1 MMSELGEFCALAV
14 NFSASEEKSMAT
26 KIIMPKLGMAMKEGM
41 LAKWAAADG
50 ARVAVDDTIAVIVTK
65 KITYELKA
73 PVEGILHQRVKAK
86 ENRPVGAVIGY
97 IAAPGEAA
105 PLGEEAG
112 APAVELAAAA
122 APVAAPA
129 QAPAAPEPAALQA
142 APGGFVLASPS
153 ARRMAR
159 EAGLELAWVTG
170 SGPEGRVTEK
180 DIAEHLKKLEGVLA
194 TPAARKLAQ
203 EHKLNLLALRG
214 SGAGGRILE
223 EDVLRAAGLAP
234 AAGPALPLAAPPPI
248 PAPSAVSAPAT
259 ALPGLPMSGMRQMI
273 AENMVSSLQTMAQ
286 VTITTEVDV
295 TELVALR
302 DRLKR
307 DFELSYNDLI
317 IQGAAAALRKHPW
330 LNASLVDETIVAH
343 ADIHIGVGV
352 ALDQGLIV
360 PVLRHADRLS
370 LQRISERM
378 RDLAARARQDALE
391 IDEVS
396 GGTFTITNLGA
407 FGIDAF
413 TPIINPPE
421 AAILGVGR
429 IQEKVV
435 IYRGEIARRFMMVL
449 SLTFDHRLVDGAPAA
464 AFLQTLAD
472 VLTHP
477 YLMQGK

>member
-1 MMSELGEFCALAV
+1 M
-14 NFSASEEKSMAT
+14 
-26 KIIMPKLGMAMKEGM
+26 
-41 LAKWAAADG
+41 
-50 ARVAVDDTIAVIVTK
+50 
-65 KITYELKA
+65 
-73 PVEGILHQRVKAK
+73 
-86 ENRPVGAVIGY
+86 
-97 IAAPGEAA
+97 
-105 PLGEEAG
+105 
-112 APAVELAAAA
+112 
-122 APVAAPA
+122 
-129 QAPAAPEPAALQA
+129 
-142 APGGFVLASPS
+142 
-153 ARRMAR
+153 
-159 EAGLELAWVTG
+159 
-170 SGPEGRVTEK
+170 
-180 DIAEHLKKLEGVLA
+180 
-194 TPAARKLAQ
+194 
-203 EHKLNLLALRG
+203 
-214 SGAGGRILE
+214 
-223 EDVLRAAGLAP
+223 
-234 AAGPALPLAAPPPI
+234 
-248 PAPSAVSAPAT
+248 
-259 ALPGLPMSGMRQMI
+259 PMSGMRQMI

-360 PVLRHADRLS
+360 PVLRHADQLS
-370 LQRISERM
+370 LQQISERM

-396 GGTFTITNLGA
+396 GGTFTITNMGA
-407 FGIDAF
+407 YGIDAF

-472 VLTHP
+472 VLSHP